1 MKNNSNTSKATITR
15 NQAIEKLCA
24 SNEIYELNSTQI
36 NGRHLKVFR
45 NAPIT
50 LRDLYYSHS
59 SDLDFIVYEDE
70 RYSYLE
76 ILNLSKRLA
85 NIMIS
90 EFNIKKGDRVG
101 ISMRNYPEWSISFIA
116 ATSIGAIAVSFN
128 ALWGPKDLAF
138 ALNDCEPKLI
148 FVDNERLLNL
158 SQVNERPKKLE
169 VVRVRSDDNR
179 DISSHC
185 WKALL
190 SRYQNTQLPIINM
203 NADDDVTIIYTSG
216 TTGFPKGAISSHR
229 NIIHALMSWELEI
242 EIRAYRYQLEKPQF
256 PFQEALLLAVPLFHV
271 SGSHVVLLASFRA
284 QRKMVCMYKWD
295 AFKGLD
301 LIEKERISG
310 FIAAPAITGDL
321 VNALKTGDYDISSLF
336 VLGGGGAPR
345 APEQVKEINEL
356 NDQIMPQIGWG
367 MTETNAIGTSALSE
381 SYADRP
387 SSCGECSAVLEMRI
401 VSDKGEVLSP
411 SETGELQVKGTSMFR
426 GYWNKSNESLGCFD
440 GDWFKTGDVAKIDPD
455 GFVYIVD
462 RIKDLIIRGG
472 ENISCSSIEY
482 ALLEHPKITEA
493 CVYSMPD
500 ERLGEIVGATVYAQS
515 DLDIS
520 ELTDFLSDKLAI
532 FEIPEKITVSPTPLT
547 RGASGKIIKR
557 VAQEDAINNMLVRA

>member
-1 MKNNSNTSKATITR
+1 MNNNSNTSKATITR
-15 NQAIEKLCA
+15 NQAIEKLCS
-24 SNEIYELNSTQI
+24 SNQIYELNSTQI
-36 NGRHLKVFR
+36 NGRNVKVFK
-45 NAPIT
+45 NAPHT
-50 LRDLYYSHS
+50 LRDLYYSNS

-70 RYSYLE
+70 RYSYSE
-76 ILNLSKRLA
+76 VLNLSKRLA

-90 EFNIKKGDRVG
+90 EFNVKQGDRVG

-148 FVDNERLLNL
+148 FVDDERLLDL
-158 SQVNERPKKLE
+158 SKVEERSNDLE
-169 VVRVRSDDNR
+169 VVRVRSNGNSN
-179 DISSHC
+179 ISSHC
-185 WKALL
+185 WKELL
-190 SRYQNTQLPIINM
+190 SRNKNARLPNINM
-203 NADDDVTIIYTSG
+203 KADDDATIIYTSG

-367 MTETNAIGTSALSE
+367 MTETNAIGTSALSD
-381 SYADRP
+381 SYADKP

-401 VSDKGEVLSP
+401 VSDKGEVVIP
-411 SETGELQVKGTSMFR
+411 GETGELQVKGTSMFK
-426 GYWNKSNESLGCFD
+426 GYWNRSNESLDCFD
-440 GDWFKTGDVAKIDPD
+440 GDWFKTGDIAKIEPD

-472 ENISCSSIEY
+472 ENISCSSVEY

-493 CVYSMPD
+493 CVYSLPD
-500 ERLGEIVGATVYAQS
+500 ERLGEIVGATVHGQS
-515 DLDIS
+515 DLDTS
-520 ELTDFLSDKLAI
+520 ELIQFLNDKLAI
-532 FEIPEKITVSPTPLT
+532 FEIPEKISISPMPLT

-557 VAQEDAINNMLVRA
+557 VAQEQAIKGMPIGA